1 MLANIGYAVAYTGV
15 GILLLVVGALALDL
29 LTPGHLARHIYEERS
44 VNAGIALAA
53 GFLGQGAIA
62 FTTIWTNATSGFGEA
77 LADTVVFGLVG
88 IALQVVAFL
97 VLDLLT
103 PGHLAKHIYEERS
116 VNAGIALAAGFLG
129 QGAIAFATIWTNAT
143 SGFGTA
149 LGYTVVFG
157 LVGIALQVVAFLVLD
172 LLTPGKLG
180 HLLVGVPF
188 HPASLVSAAS
198 TLAVSAII
206 IASIWP

>member
-1 MLANIGYAVAYTGV
+1 MLASIGYAVAYTGV
-15 GILLLVVGALALDL
+15 GLLLLVVGAIALDL

-44 VNAGIALAA
+44 INAGIALAA

-62 FTTIWTNATSGFGEA
+62 FT
-77 LADTVVFGLVG
+77 
-88 IALQVVAFL
+88 
-97 VLDLLT
+97 
-103 PGHLAKHIYEERS
+103 
-116 VNAGIALAAGFLG
+116 
-129 QGAIAFATIWTNAT
+129 TIWTNAT

-157 LVGIALQVVAFLVLD
+157 LVGIALQVVAFVVLD

-180 HLLVGVPF
+180 HLLMQVPF
-188 HPASLVSAAS
+188 HPASLVNAAA

-206 IASIWP
+206 VASIWP

>member
-1 MLANIGYAVAYTGV
+1 VLASIGYAVAYTGV
-15 GILLLVVGALALDL
+15 GILLLLVGAVALDL

-44 VNAGIALAA
+44 INAGIALAA

-62 FTTIWTNATSGFGEA
+62 FTTIWTNGTSGFGDA

-88 IALQVVAFL
+88 IALQVVAF
-97 VLDLLT
+97 V
-103 PGHLAKHIYEERS
+103 
-116 VNAGIALAAGFLG
+116 
-129 QGAIAFATIWTNAT
+129 
-143 SGFGTA
+143 
-149 LGYTVVFG
+149 
-157 LVGIALQVVAFLVLD
+157 VLD

-180 HLLVGVPF
+180 ELLMQVPF

-206 IASIWP
+206 VASIWP